1 MANRLKYHRVQ
12 NAKTQAEAAKAAGVT
27 QPTYQRWETD
37 RAEVPKAALA
47 KLAKYF
53 KATPV
58 ELLGTHPPV
67 EAAFYDDDAPLDL
80 QYYGEI
86 AVHFRSGS
94 EPLVLSISEAART
107 SAYSQ
112 LYENRRF
119 ITFKDLG
126 NRSVAIR
133 REAISEFYFSSEAYD
148 WYGPKEEHDNYK
160 LGTPIQMPDTRDWE
174 IIEAIYDEEI
184 GAGDFMSDC
193 PKEQVERVCKAVMI
207 TDEQWDQ
214 LVADGRVK
222 QEELE
227 TAKAARAADTAE
239 VLALAHTV
247 TIQLSNGKRREI
259 EYVDCNLFECWEQFE
274 DEHYPYSDPE
284 HGLIRLPY
292 EGYHQ
297 TVFLNPEALD
307 YVSFPTHKVEGD
319 RIESYGDT
327 LTDDGEIEAAGDDA
341 KAIKLPKA
349 KRSRPPKKAAR
360 NEAEI

>member
-1 MANRLKYHRVQ
+1 MVNRLKYHRVQ

-27 QPTYQRWETD
+27 QPTYQRWETG
-37 RAEVPKAALA
+37 RAEVPKTALA

-53 KATPV
+53 KATPAQ
-58 ELLGTHPPV
+58 LLGTHPPV
-67 EAAFYDDDAPLDL
+67 EAAFYDDSAPLDL

-86 AVHFRSGS
+86 AVHFKSGND
-94 EPLVLSISEAART
+94 PLVLSISEGARS

-112 LYENRRF
+112 LHENRRF

-148 WYGPKEEHDNYK
+148 WYGPEEEHDKYK
-160 LGTPIQMPDTRDWE
+160 LGTPIQMPDTRDWD

-184 GAGDFMSDC
+184 GAGDCTSDY
-193 PKEQVERVCKAVMI
+193 PKEQVERVRKAVMI
-207 TDEQWDQ
+207 TDEQWEK

-227 TAKAARAADTAE
+227 AEKAARGADTAE
-239 VLALAHTV
+239 ILALAHTV

-259 EYVDCNLFECWEQFE
+259 QYVDCNLFECWERFE

-284 HGLIRLPY
+284 PGLIRLPY

-307 YVSFPTHKVEGD
+307 YVSFPTHKMERD
-319 RIESYGDT
+319 RIQSYDDG
-327 LTDDGEIEAAGDDA
+327 LTDNSQVETDGDDA
-341 KAIKLPKA
+341 KVVKLPKA
-349 KRSRPPKKAAR
+349 KKKSP
-360 NEAEI
+360 AENGGTK